1 MTQVTMND
9 ASSVEAAIFNM
20 MAKRYQAGDMSAQ
33 SVNIT
38 ATSVA
43 HRPADPAANATAV
56 VEAPSPAPT
65 H

>member
-1 MTQVTMND
+1 MTQVTMNA

-20 MAKRYQAGDMSAQ
+20 MAKRYQAGDTSAK

-38 ATSVA
+38 AASVA
-43 HRPADPAANATAV
+43 NRPAGPAANATAE
-56 VEAPSPAPT
+56 EAPAPAPT